1 MTIKNILSEVKVE
14 LRKLYNDNLVEVVL
28 YGSYARGDYDGNS
41 DIDLLIV
48 LKNLKSA
55 GEEIDRIVDAIYDI
69 DLKYNTLISIVPV
82 SYKDYKNIN
91 SPLLLNVRKE
101 GVIVE

>member
-69 DLKYNTLISIVPV
+69 DLKYNTLISIVPI